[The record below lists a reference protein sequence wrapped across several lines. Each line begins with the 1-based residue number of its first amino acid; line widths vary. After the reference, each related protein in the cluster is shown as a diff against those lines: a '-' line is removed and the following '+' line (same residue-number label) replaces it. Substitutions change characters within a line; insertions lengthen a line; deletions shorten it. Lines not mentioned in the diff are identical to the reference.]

1 MKEKIIPVV
10 MCGGRGTRLWPLSR
24 SSFPK
29 QFIALSNN
37 SNDSFLQKTIKR
49 ISEFPNID
57 NPIVICNEDHRFIV
71 AEQIKSIGIKPKS
84 ILLEPVRKGTT
95 AAITLAALKAL
106 KEVKG
111 GENPLLLILS
121 SDHEIDDIDNFK
133 TAINKGIQFAKKGR
147 LVTFGIIPT
156 HPETAYGYI
165 KTKDKISGTS
175 IKASNFIKFIEKP
188 NLKTAEKLLNEKQY
202 LWNSGIFLFKAKDII
217 NEIKKYEPNIFK
229 SCRDALKNTNL
240 DLDFQRIDN
249 ELFASC
255 PNNSIDISVMEK
267 TKLGTVIQMSSDW
280 RDIGS
285 WDQVWENN
293 RKDLEGNVEK
303 GNIILRKSN
312 NCLFMSES
320 RLLVGLGLKNIV
332 CIETSD
338 AVLILNKDCSQNV
351 KDIVS
356 ELDNIKKS
364 ESFEHKKIFRPWG
377 NYESIIENQNWK
389 VKKISVHANHSLS
402 LQKHKHRSEHWVVVN
417 GTAKVEIDSKIS
429 YLEENESAYIPKNCI
444 HRLSNPKNNTLTLI
458 EVQSG
463 DYLGEDDI
471 IRFSDNYG
479 RVLEQ

>member
-1 MKEKIIPVV
+1 
-10 MCGGRGTRLWPLSR
+10 
-24 SSFPK
+24 
-29 QFIALSNN
+29 
-37 SNDSFLQKTIKR
+37 
-49 ISEFPNID
+49 
-57 NPIVICNEDHRFIV
+57 
-71 AEQIKSIGIKPKS
+71 
-84 ILLEPVRKGTT
+84 
-95 AAITLAALKAL
+95 
-106 KEVKG
+106 
-111 GENPLLLILS
+111 
-121 SDHEIDDIDNFK
+121 
-133 TAINKGIQFAKKGR
+133 
-147 LVTFGIIPT
+147 
-156 HPETAYGYI
+156 
-165 KTKDKISGTS
+165 
-175 IKASNFIKFIEKP
+175 
-188 NLKTAEKLLNEKQY
+188 
-202 LWNSGIFLFKAKDII
+202 
-217 NEIKKYEPNIFK
+217 
-229 SCRDALKNTNL
+229 
-240 DLDFQRIDN
+240 
-249 ELFASC
+249 
-255 PNNSIDISVMEK
+255 
-267 TKLGTVIQMSSDW
+267 
-280 RDIGS
+280 
-285 WDQVWENN
+285 
-293 RKDLEGNVEK
+293 
-303 GNIILRKSN
+303 
-312 NCLFMSES
+312 MSES

-429 YLEENESAYIPKNCI
+429 YLEENESAYIPKNSI